1 MDVGSSQPL
10 DQAGRTR
17 LLSLRRR
24 NRDPIRTTTKQL
36 PKSTELLQPPHP
48 KLEDASHPGIPSRTS
63 DKSELKFE
71 TGNDEMEEEKREVQG
86 TGAAGRQLEHSGRVC
101 QVSLSGVG
109 GSKRSRA
116 EKGEV
121 DCKKEWIRGRLDL
134 GLKAED
140 GDFTDMPPPEAKPKR
155 RKKRKRNE
163 QPQRYC

>member
-1 MDVGSSQPL
+1 
-10 DQAGRTR
+10 
-17 LLSLRRR
+17 
-24 NRDPIRTTTKQL
+24 
-36 PKSTELLQPPHP
+36 
-48 KLEDASHPGIPSRTS
+48 LEDASHPGIPSKTS

-86 TGAAGRQLEHSGRVC
+86 TGAAGRQLEHSGRIF
-101 QVSLSGVG
+101 QVSLSGVS

-121 DCKKEWIRGRLDL
+121 DSKKERIRGRLDL
-134 GLKAED
+134 GFKAED